1 MKLHRLELVGF
12 GPFLSQQEVDF
23 DAFEDDGI
31 FLITGRTGAGKS
43 SILDGVCFALYGGV
57 PRYENGDKR
66 VRSDHCAP
74 EDPTRATLELTVGET
89 RWRVSRMPEFDRP
102 KKRGTGTTRVG
113 AEAQLDELVDGAWI
127 GRAAGPRDVGLAL
140 DDILGLTQQQFLQ
153 VILLAQGSFSRFLLA
168 KNDERQRLLRTLFGT
183 KSYEDYE
190 RILEQ
195 HRKDA
200 ELLLTRGG
208 ERLEDLLNDVESV
221 IAERQL
227 LPIVEAS
234 EALSAE
240 RRVEKATQAAV
251 EAEKRA
257 AARADEVKTAE
268 RERDAASRHREIH
281 TTLRDAQDKRVRAER
296 ILADLGGRSSAT
308 ELARTELGDAL
319 RAEPLRS
326 LLTQARDA
334 EERVVLASAAARTAA
349 DAWAHAGEHPV
360 DERAAREI
368 IDALTGDIALAQEA
382 RAAEEQ
388 IRATLTEQDALQSQH
403 TAVAAAEAK
412 AIVRRDAAAQRV
424 TQATAMAGEL
434 VKVAALEP
442 SARASRGELRDRL
455 VAAQEAQQLLGAVE
469 AADSDYVA
477 ANAVAQEASRAVGE
491 LLQRRL
497 LGAAG
502 ELAERLSENEPCPV
516 CGSLVHPDPAHTTAG
531 DTVTDDMVTA
541 AEERRTEA
549 HQAEQRAADIAKSAR
564 DAHARASARAGGV
577 GVDDL
582 AVSLQTAEAEL
593 MRVEEAVAA
602 LERAHN
608 ERESAEVEGS
618 KASIELVELREERV
632 NVETDIARAADRLAT
647 AAATVE
653 SARAHYETVAER
665 LDALV
670 LRRQR
675 ARDIAETT
683 AFLAEQERAA
693 GGAVSERD
701 GALAEAGFVSE
712 DAASAA
718 LRPRA
723 ERERLA
729 ATIAEYD
736 SVLRRETERVVELD
750 EVLATAADFTID
762 VPAAEAAEAAAITL
776 WTTAVAEAATATEV
790 SGRMSTLAA
799 RAVALHAE
807 RAEAEA
813 AHAVISRLAN
823 TVAGRAPNALRMTL
837 EAFVLAAQLEDI
849 VIAANLRL
857 QTMSS
862 GRYRLQHTD
871 ALARRNAASGLGL
884 EVLDAHTGQAR
895 PPQSLSGG
903 ETFLASL
910 ALALGLAEVVT
921 AQAGGIR
928 LDTLFID
935 EGFGSLDAET
945 LETAMR
951 TLDELRA
958 GGRTV
963 GVISHVEAMKEQL
976 PAQIIVTASA
986 QGPSMIRHASHSR
999 S

>member
-1 MKLHRLELVGF
+1 MKLHRLELEGF
-12 GPFLSQQEVDF
+12 GPFLSRQDIDF
-23 DAFEDDGI
+23 DSFSDDGI

-57 PRYENGDKR
+57 PRYESGDKR
-66 VRSDHCAP
+66 VRSDHCSP
-74 EDPTRATLELTVGET
+74 DDPTSATLELTIGEA

-102 KKRGTGTTRVG
+102 KKRGLGTTRVG
-113 AEAQLDELVDGAWI
+113 AEAQLDELVDGEWI

-140 DDILGLTQQQFLQ
+140 DEILGLSQQQFLQ
-153 VILLAQGSFSRFLLA
+153 VILLAQGRFSQFLLA

-195 HRKDA
+195 RRKDA
-200 ELLLTRGG
+200 ERLLQRGG
-208 ERLEDLLNDVESV
+208 ERLEDLLIDVESL
-221 IAERQL
+221 IAEHEL
-227 LPIVEAS
+227 LSDLGAGDAS
-234 EALSAE
+234 SAKA
-240 RRVEKATQAAV
+240 RVEIAAKAAV
-251 EAEKRA
+251 EAKKRA
-257 AARADEVKTAE
+257 AARADDAKTAE
-268 RERDAASRHREIH
+268 RERDATSRHREIH
-281 TTLRDAQDKRVRAER
+281 TTLRDAQERRVRAER
-296 ILADLGGRSSAT
+296 ILADLGDRSSAT
-308 ELARTELGDAL
+308 ERARTELGDAL

-326 LLTQARDA
+326 LLTLVRDA
-334 EERVVLASAAARTAA
+334 HERVTLARETARSAA
-349 DAWAHAGEHPV
+349 DAWSNVGERPV
-360 DERAAREI
+360 DERGAREI
-368 IDALTGDIALAQEA
+368 VDALTGDIALAQEA
-382 RAAEEQ
+382 RAVERQ
-388 IRATLTEQDALQSQH
+388 IRTILTEQDALKNQH

-412 AIVRRDAAAQRV
+412 AIVRRDGANLRV
-424 TQATAMAGEL
+424 AEATKTAGEL
-434 VKVAALEP
+434 AKVAALES
-442 SARASRGELRDRL
+442 SARAADGDVRDRL
-455 VAAQEAQQLLGAVE
+455 LAAQEAQELLRAAE
-469 AADSDYVA
+469 AADAGYVA
-477 ANAVAQEASRAVGE
+477 ANTLAQEASRAVGE

-502 ELAERLSENEPCPV
+502 ELAESLSENDPCPV
-516 CGSLVHPDPAHTTAG
+516 CGSLVHPDPAHTVAG
-531 DTVTDDMVTA
+531 EAVTDDMVAT
-541 AEERRTEA
+541 AEERRATTQ
-549 HQAEQRAADIAKSAR
+549 QAEQRAGDSAKSAR
-564 DAHARASARAGGV
+564 EAHARASARAGGV

-582 AVSLQTAEAEL
+582 AISLHEAEAEL
-593 MRVEEAVAA
+593 ARVEEAVAA
-602 LERAHN
+602 LARAHS
-608 ERESAEVEGS
+608 ERESAEADVSEVS
-618 KASIELVELREERV
+618 TELIHLQEQRA
-632 NVETDIARAADRLAT
+632 NVEIDIARAADRLA
-647 AAATVE
+647 AASATVE
-653 SARAHYETVAER
+653 AARGHYETVAER

-675 ARDIAETT
+675 AKDIAESA

-693 GGAVSERD
+693 GVAVSDRD
-701 GALAEAGFVSE
+701 SAVAEAGFVSE

-718 LRPRA
+718 LRPRT

-729 ATIAEYD
+729 SMIAEYD
-736 SVLRRETERVVELD
+736 SALRRETERLVELD
-750 EVLATAADFTID
+750 EVLATATGLAID

-776 WTTAVAEAATATEV
+776 WTAAVAAAATAAEISSRLSVLVT
-790 SGRMSTLAA
+790 RAA
-799 RAVALHAE
+799 ALHAE

-813 AHAVISRLAN
+813 AHAVIARLAN

-837 EAFVLAAQLEDI
+837 ETFVLAAQLEDI

-857 QTMSS
+857 QAMSS

-884 EVLDAHTGQAR
+884 EILDAHTGQAR

-935 EGFGSLDAET
+935 EGFGSLDSET

-963 GVISHVEAMKEQL
+963 GVISHVEVMKEQL

-986 QGPSMIRHASHSR
+986 QGPSVVRQGSHSR